1 MTEIELTD
9 AQRQALQA
17 DPGKPVD
24 VVDPAT
30 RRRYVLLEREQYDRV
45 RPLLDQAGEPAPEDP
60 TAGILPGILRSMQAF
75 WRDLPELLRNRRN
88 RGRWAAYHGD
98 ERIGVEADRLKLA
111 REIRRRGVPRDDYY
125 IGRIEPGTEE
135 PWACIEVEG
144 MYARE
149 MEEAPPAS

>member
-17 DPGKPVD
+17 EPGKPVD

-30 RRRYVLLEREQYDRV
+30 RRRYVLLEREQYERV
-45 RPLLDQAGEPAPEDP
+45 RPLLDQAGGPEPEDP
-60 TAGILPGILRSMQAF
+60 TAGIPPGILRSQQAF

-98 ERIGVEADRLKLA
+98 ERIGVDADDRKLL
-111 REIRRRGVPRDDYY
+111 REIRRRGISADDYY
-125 IGRIEPGTEE
+125 LGRIEPEDQPPWE
-135 PWACIEVEG
+135 PIEVESLPRG
-144 MYARE
+144 PDE
-149 MEEAPPAS
+149 ILPET